1 LATEPVATGP
11 PPAGNTEPVPVSP
24 VTAAASP
31 SEPAPASG
39 PFSAPAGTSD
49 SEAVAQLVPE
59 SATVLKDP
67 EPTST
72 ADAIAATVARLVDDL
87 IETSSEGV
95 ADIVEEA
102 GDVARSLVQAAQE
115 ALGALVAVGA
125 DGVPEPVK
133 ELLKDAAGLVADLA
147 HALGAVLGGDGDSY
161 PADNSLERVAD
172 LANNLAHA
180 LDEALGEALGA
191 LVAVRADGVPEP
203 VKELLKDAAGLA
215 TDLTDGIGTLL
226 GGSEASDSAGNPVT
240 RPLGFF
246 YPYFERVVEVL
257 SARSFDALGDLAQ
270 SAGEAGL
277 GAAPHGSGDKQG
289 APPIAPTPA
298 VPGAPGGT
306 APASYSASLGAA
318 GSSADAFQL
327 LFAVLVAFSIALLK
341 GGKLWYHRE
350 PLGPRWVL
358 RSALERPG

>member
-1 LATEPVATGP
+1 
-11 PPAGNTEPVPVSP
+11 
-24 VTAAASP
+24 
-31 SEPAPASG
+31 
-39 PFSAPAGTSD
+39 
-49 SEAVAQLVPE
+49 VAQFVPE

-72 ADAIAATVARLVDDL
+72 AVAIAATVARLVDDL

-147 HALGAVLGGDGDSY
+147 HAL
-161 PADNSLERVAD
+161 
-172 LANNLAHA
+172 
-180 LDEALGEALGA
+180 DEALGEALGA

-226 GGSEASDSAGNPVT
+226 GGSEASDSAGNPMT

-270 SAGEAGL
+270 SAGEPGL

-289 APPIAPTPA
+289 APPVAPTPA

-327 LFAVLVAFSIALLK
+327 LCAVLVAFSIALLR

-350 PLGPRWVL
+350 PLGPRWLL